1 MYVKMDLKRVS
12 WPALGLLLAL
22 ALTGVAHAS
31 APDMPGWHQDLDAA
45 VEEAQKNDAMILVDL
60 YADWCGWCKVLEEKV
75 FLHET
80 FKKYAD
86 EKNFVLLRVDTQD
99 GAHGSSLQA
108 RFQAD
113 SLPTTLV
120 LDQDMVKVG
129 AISGFAPVDTF
140 VRYIDEQ
147 LEAWQILLNHYQVVL
162 DEGEA
167 HLQRGLAKDFHSRGA
182 GDKAAALYES
192 VIAKVERGTSAAAWL
207 HYLAADAHR
216 LDRNFDGA
224 RTQLEAARK
233 VGVALDGEEELV
245 EKVDLLS
252 FYIAQDAGDCR
263 QAVHSIEAFLEAHP
277 RSFMRREMQRRLADL
292 KESGPACT

>member
-1 MYVKMDLKRVS
+1 MAGRHMKKASPWLLG
-12 WPALGLLLAL
+12 PAIAL
-22 ALTGVAHAS
+22 ALVVPAQAA
-31 APDMPGWHQDLDAA
+31 APEMPGWHQDLDQA

-60 YADWCGWCKVLEEKV
+60 YADWCGWCKVLEDKV

-86 EKNFVLLRVDTQD
+86 EKNFVLLRVDTED

-120 LDQDMVKVG
+120 LDKDMVKVG

-140 VRYIDEQ
+140 VAYIDEQ
-147 LEAWQILLNHYQVVL
+147 LEAWQILLNHYQLVL
-162 DEGEA
+162 EDGEA
-167 HLQRGLAKDFHSRGA
+167 HLQRDLAKDFHERGA

-192 VIAKVERGTSAAAWL
+192 VLEKVQRGTPAAAWL

-216 LDRNFDGA
+216 LDRDFESA
-224 RTQLEAARK
+224 RVQLEAAK
-233 VGVALDGEEELV
+233 KTGAALEGEKDLA
-245 EKVDLLS
+245 EKADLLS

-263 QAVHSIEAFLEAHP
+263 QAVHSLETFLEAHP
-277 RSFMRREMQRRLADL
+277 RSFLRREMQRRLADL
-292 KESGPACT
+292 KDSGPACT